1 MQLLISYIN
10 DKLIRE
16 RRVPVISKRM
26 KVLIADDEFLICE
39 LIKKMILWDE
49 LQLEFAGCAHNGQEL
64 FGQIQEIRP
73 AIVITDISMPVMD
86 GIELIR
92 QTRYLNI
99 PCRFIIVSGYKQFE
113 YAHNALKYSVDDYIL
128 KPINENE
135 LNQALKKIMEELN
148 SHQPQAAG
156 ETMPAIHTEHP
167 GRSFFLKRIIWEIQ
181 DPAVPLEQVIGEYG
195 IDFKPG
201 LFCIL
206 GLKLD
211 FANQSAD
218 NLDNIGSLNKKLI
231 SMFHEEFEDFCFQVL
246 SCIEGSAIYLGI
258 NYPRQAAGSFFSHL
272 QEFYQKACNLL
283 DLFAGLKITVGVGD
297 SYDKISSFGQS
308 NKDAMDAAY
317 YRILSGCGQILYWKK
332 LPPVP
337 YLTEVEK
344 NLYLQQFKKAIES
357 VNITD
362 FMATLNQLF
371 FRPKNLFPL
380 FDIIDMLG
388 EICRMLVRMDLSLDQ
403 EELPLDYLS
412 GQIHYAIENAL
423 SLDALKAAVS
433 EPVSYIFE
441 NIHKAVQAQNTRP
454 IRMVLKYIEEHY
466 TDPIRQEDAAL
477 LVTLNP
483 AYLSNIFKKETGE
496 NFVDYLNSYRIGQA
510 RELLKASNLSIN
522 EIAYSTG
529 FQDARYFSKLF
540 KKYVGITPKDY
551 RKIYS

>member
-1 MQLLISYIN
+1 MIS
-10 DKLIRE
+10 E
-16 RRVPVISKRM
+16 RM

-49 LQLEFAGCAHNGQEL
+49 LQLELAGCAHNGQEL
-64 FGQIQEIRP
+64 FEQIQEIRP

-148 SHQPQAAG
+148 SHQFQAAG
-156 ETMPAIHTEHP
+156 EAMPSIHTEHP

-181 DPAVPLEQVIGEYG
+181 DPTVPLEQVISEYG

-206 GLKLD
+206 CLKLD
-211 FANQSAD
+211 FVNQSAD

-246 SCIEGSAIYLGI
+246 SCMEGSAIYLGI
-258 NYPRQAAGSFFSHL
+258 NYPRQAVGSFFNHL
-272 QEFYQKACNLL
+272 QDFYQKTCNLL

-308 NKDAMDAAY
+308 NKDAMEAAY

-388 EICRMLVRMDLSLDQ
+388 EICQMLVRMDLSLDQ
-403 EELPLDYLS
+403 EELPIDYLS

-466 TDPIRQEDAAL
+466 TDPIRLEDAAL

-510 RELLKASNLSIN
+510 RELLKDSNLSIN

>member
-1 MQLLISYIN
+1 MQLLLGYIN
-10 DKLIRE
+10 DKSIRE
-16 RRVPVISKRM
+16 RRGPVLSERM

-49 LQLEFAGCAHNGQEL
+49 LQLEFTGCAHNGQEL
-64 FGQIQEIRP
+64 FDQIQEIRP

-135 LNQALKKIMEELN
+135 LNQALKKITEELN
-148 SHQPQAAG
+148 SHQSQAAG

-181 DPAVPLEQVIGEYG
+181 DPTVPLEQVISEYG

-206 GLKLD
+206 CLKLD
-211 FANQSAD
+211 FVNQSAD

-246 SCIEGSAIYLGI
+246 SCMEGSAIYLGI

-272 QEFYQKACNLL
+272 QDFYQKACNLL

-308 NKDAMDAAY
+308 NEDAREAAY
-317 YRILSGCGQILYWKK
+317 YRILSGCGQILCWKK

-371 FRPKNLFPL
+371 FRPKTLFPL

-388 EICRMLVRMDLSLDQ
+388 EICRMLVRMDISLDQ

-466 TDPIRQEDAAL
+466 KDPIRLEDAAL

-510 RELLKASNLSIN
+510 RELLKDSNLSIN

>member
-1 MQLLISYIN
+1 LVCYIN
-10 DKLIRE
+10 DKSIRE
-16 RRVPVISKRM
+16 RRGPVISERM

-64 FGQIQEIRP
+64 FEQIQEIRP

-128 KPINENE
+128 KPINEDE

-148 SHQPQAAG
+148 SHQSQAAG
-156 ETMPAIHTEHP
+156 EAMPAIHTEHP
-167 GRSFFLKRIIWEIQ
+167 GRSFFLKRIIWEIK
-181 DPAVPLEQVIGEYG
+181 DPTVPLERVISEYG

-206 GLKLD
+206 CLKLD
-211 FANQSAD
+211 FVNQSAD

-231 SMFHEEFEDFCFQVL
+231 SMFHEEFEGFCFQVL
-246 SCIEGSAIYLGI
+246 SCMEGSAIYLGI
-258 NYPRQAAGSFFSHL
+258 NYPRQAAGSFFNHL
-272 QEFYQKACNLL
+272 QDFYQKACNLL

-344 NLYLQQFKKAIES
+344 NIYLQQFKKAIES

-388 EICRMLVRMDLSLDQ
+388 EICQMLVSMDLSLDQ
-403 EELPLDYLS
+403 EELPIDYLS
-412 GQIHYAIENAL
+412 SQIHYAIENAL

-466 TDPIRQEDAAL
+466 TDPIRLEDAAL

-510 RELLKASNLSIN
+510 RELLKDSNLSIN

>member
-1 MQLLISYIN
+1 MIS
-10 DKLIRE
+10 E
-16 RRVPVISKRM
+16 RM

-64 FGQIQEIRP
+64 FEQIQEIRP

-128 KPINENE
+128 KPINEDE

-148 SHQPQAAG
+148 SHQSQAAG
-156 ETMPAIHTEHP
+156 EAMPAIHTEHP
-167 GRSFFLKRIIWEIQ
+167 GRSFFLKRIIWEIK
-181 DPAVPLEQVIGEYG
+181 DPTVPLERVISEYG

-206 GLKLD
+206 CLKLD
-211 FANQSAD
+211 FVNQSAD

-231 SMFHEEFEDFCFQVL
+231 SMFHEEFEGFCFQVL
-246 SCIEGSAIYLGI
+246 SCMEGSAIYLGI
-258 NYPRQAAGSFFSHL
+258 NYPRQAAGSFFNHL
-272 QEFYQKACNLL
+272 QDFYQKACNLL

-344 NLYLQQFKKAIES
+344 NIYLQQFKKAIES

-388 EICRMLVRMDLSLDQ
+388 EICQMLVSMDLSLDQ
-403 EELPLDYLS
+403 EELPIDYLS
-412 GQIHYAIENAL
+412 SQIHYAIENAL

-466 TDPIRQEDAAL
+466 TDPIRLEDAAL

-510 RELLKASNLSIN
+510 RELLKDSNLSIN

>member
-1 MQLLISYIN
+1 M
-10 DKLIRE
+10 
-16 RRVPVISKRM
+16 ISKRM

-73 AIVITDISMPVMD
+73 AIVITDFSMPVMD

-206 GLKLD
+206 CLKLD

-246 SCIEGSAIYLGI
+246 SCMEGSAIYLGI

-272 QEFYQKACNLL
+272 QDFYQKACNLL

-308 NKDAMDAAY
+308 NKDAMEAAY

-466 TDPIRQEDAAL
+466 TDPIRLEDAAL

-510 RELLKASNLSIN
+510 RELLKDSNLSIN